1 MFENMTNDG
10 LEKSGDHLGGG
21 GLLETN
27 GYDGKIKVAY
37 AGKSTSS
44 KSQSVTVVI
53 DVNGHELRE
62 TFWVCN
68 KNGVHTYEDKK
79 DPTKKYG
86 IPGFVTIDN
95 LCLITTGKGL
105 AEQAFAE
112 KTVNIYDYD
121 AKQELPKS
129 VQVLDDLTGKD
140 VGLLVVKQTVDKT
153 KKDESGNYNPTGET
167 RDENVIEK
175 FVDMASK
182 RTVTEAQEGV
192 ESAVFYH
199 KWVEKN
205 QGKTK
210 NKAKGAE
217 GKSGSP
223 NGSPPSSSE
232 SKPTTSLFGN

>member
-1 MFENMTNDG
+1 MTNDG
-10 LEKSGDHLGGG
+10 LQQSGDHLGGG
-21 GLLETN
+21 GLIETD
-27 GYDGKIKVAY
+27 GYEGKIKVAY
-37 AGKSTSS
+37 VGKSTSS
-44 KSQSVTVVI
+44 SAQSVTVVV
-53 DVNGHELRE
+53 DVNGFELRE
-62 TFWVCN
+62 TFWVSN
-68 KNGVHTYEDKK
+68 KNGIHTYDDKK

-86 IPGFVTIDN
+86 LPGFVMVDN
-95 LCLITTGKGL
+95 LCLIATGKGL
-105 AEQAFAE
+105 AQQAFAE

-121 AKQELPKS
+121 AKKELPKS

-140 VGLLVVKQTVDKT
+140 VGLLVVKRTVDKT
-153 KKDESGNYNPTGET
+153 KKDESGVYKPTGET

-217 GKSGSP
+217 GKTGSP
-223 NGSPPSSSE
+223 NGSAPSSSE
-232 SKPTTSLFGN
+232 SKPATSLFGS